1 MPNSDAGG
9 ANVDEAFW
17 AIRQRIYDHFHGYIS
32 FALRRW
38 KGPNRNRFT
47 GALDAL
53 HDTEEA
59 LWSLSGGL
67 PPTEAA
73 AKLAAYG
80 FLQALYVQGDA
91 VAEMETALELPKQA
105 LEQKDV
111 AHIRDIRNRLVGHPA
126 RRERGKKTRPSTGSL
141 SLMRTAD
148 GLRIEGS
155 IYYDDGF
162 EVVSI
167 DVHDYIRRMQLGLSP
182 ALIAVEAAMRKHEE
196 AFRASHR
203 ERQLTELLEYDFNY
217 SLGKI
222 ASAARNADRL
232 PVAMSELSMTMHH
245 LDAVRER
252 LRERDFLTDGPQWAL
267 DTADGASQLLRKL
280 AGEAKNGI
288 VPEGQW
294 DAVVKGLEAAIVDL
308 RKSLEAWDNEI
319 ARPAEP

>member
-1 MPNSDAGG
+1 MTLDTFSA
-9 ANVDEAFW
+9 VRE
-17 AIRQRIYDHFHGYIS
+17 RIYDHFHSYIS
-32 FALRRW
+32 FASRRW

-59 LWSLSGGL
+59 LWSLSAGL

-80 FLQALYVQGDA
+80 FLQALYVQSDA

-105 LEQKDV
+105 LGQEDV

-126 RRERGKKTRPSTGSL
+126 RREWGKKTRPSTGNL

-148 GLRIEGS
+148 GLRLEGG

-167 DVHDYIRRMQLGLSP
+167 DVHDYIRRMQLGLTS
-182 ALIAVEAAMRKHEE
+182 ALIAVEAAMRNREE

-203 ERQLTELLEYDFNY
+203 ESQLVELLNYDFTY

-232 PVAMSELSMTMHH
+232 PVAASELSMTMRH
-245 LDAVRER
+245 LNAVRER
-252 LRERDFLTDGPQWAL
+252 LRERDFLTDSPQWAL
-267 DTADGASQLLRKL
+267 ETADGASQLLRKL
-280 AGEAKNGI
+280 AGEAENGI

-308 RKSLEAWDNEI
+308 RKSLEARDSEI
-319 ARPAEP
+319 ARPVGL

>member
-1 MPNSDAGG
+1 MTQDTFSA
-9 ANVDEAFW
+9 VRE
-17 AIRQRIYDHFHGYIS
+17 RIYDHFHSYIS
-32 FALRRW
+32 FAVRRW

-67 PPTEAA
+67 PSTEAA

-126 RRERGKKTRPSTGSL
+126 RRERGKRTRPSTGNL
-141 SLMRTAD
+141 SLMRTD
-148 GLRIEGS
+148 EGLRLEGG

-162 EVVSI
+162 ESVSI
-167 DVHDYIRRMQLGLSP
+167 DVHDYILRMQLGLEP
-182 ALIAVEAAMRKHEE
+182 ALIAVETAMRSQEE
-196 AFRASHR
+196 KFRADRR
-203 ERQLTELLEYDFNY
+203 ESKLVDLMEYDFTY

-222 ASAARNADRL
+222 GSAARCGDRL
-232 PVAMSELSMTMHH
+232 SIAMSELSMTMRH
-245 LDAVRER
+245 LNGVRER

-280 AGEAKNGI
+280 ADEAENDI
-288 VPEGQW
+288 IPEGQW
-294 DAVVKGLEAAIVDL
+294 DAVVKGLEAAIADL

-319 ARPAEP
+319 ARPVER